1 MKDGFKKCLKMY
13 QTPFQ
18 ADDKKSKSTTTA
30 STYFQTFTPVLTIS
44 EDFLDISESFLILA
58 SMFISRSRSSCRIW
72 NVIFHVAGVKLGFPR
87 VKIDFFIVTSSNSWS
102 SLSFGFVSEIKL
114 KYRRHKSFSVR
125 TGPKNSQNKRIVN
138 FKVNGQCLTAMT
150 IRHFSQ
156 PRNHEWPNK
165 VGSE

>member
-102 SLSFGFVSEIKL
+102 SLRGVRISLSIFDSE
-114 KYRRHKSFSVR
+114 KYHRWKFSLSIDFFYCQWKFSLSA
-125 TGPKNSQNKRIVN
+125 GN
-138 FKVNGQCLTAMT
+138 FYCQ
-150 IRHFSQ
+150 
-156 PRNHEWPNK
+156 W
-165 VGSE
+165 